1 MAVFRSLLPGS
12 RRTAGSWLLVLGYAV
27 CFTSAQAA
35 DPVYREIEFAD
46 LLPDEDFKALSNPPA
61 ELAAIADGSEEDQI
75 DAALGQGEAGKNPDQ
90 PQTDW
95 HRALQST
102 NIRAEFNGQKVRIPG
117 YIVPL
122 EFDDQ
127 QVVTEFFL
135 VPYYGACIHLP
146 PPPPNQLILGK
157 SSDGVMLE
165 TIYDP
170 FWIEGTLLTEVNKN
184 DVATSAYRMTVE
196 QIIPYKMQ

>member
-1 MAVFRSLLPGS
+1 
-12 RRTAGSWLLVLGYAV
+12 
-27 CFTSAQAA
+27 
-35 DPVYREIEFAD
+35 
-46 LLPDEDFKALSNPPA
+46 
-61 ELAAIADGSEEDQI
+61 
-75 DAALGQGEAGKNPDQ
+75 
-90 PQTDW
+90 
-95 HRALQST
+95 
-102 NIRAEFNGQKVRIPG
+102 
-117 YIVPL
+117 
-122 EFDDQ
+122 
-127 QVVTEFFL
+127 